1 VDLRRRKGSLE
12 TKFNVFHERDPS
24 ITENLQCKEK
34 SLRDALEQWEQ
45 YLVGVVHDMLLPD
58 PIKLRHPAPKRI

>member
-1 VDLRRRKGSLE
+1 MYFMKGTPVSPKTCSARR
-12 TKFNVFHERDPS
+12 
-24 ITENLQCKEK
+24 K